1 MKTELISLARVS
13 ATLINQ
19 NLQGKKRWLSLC
31 AFGLLIAATLAGFP
45 LDDLVRQMALDPNW
59 EKDTTIAALMAAGGV
74 TFRFFQQ
81 VGTNRDVREQV
92 DRVAELERKTRRM
105 R

>member
-1 MKTELISLARVS
+1 
-13 ATLINQ
+13 
-19 NLQGKKRWLSLC
+19 
-31 AFGLLIAATLAGFP
+31 
-45 LDDLVRQMALDPNW
+45 MALDPNW